1 MKEEEFPKWLKYYV
15 KSASSL
21 GEPVPTW
28 LRELVGGPLSET
40 ISSPIYCTRGYVFKR
55 RTASKNRQTVNH
67 GVVVRTMDEEYY
79 GVIEDILEVE
89 YPGLIKCVLF
99 KCQWYDPTR
108 ERGVRLTKFGVTEI
122 NSSKKLNKYDPFVLA
137 SQVDQVCYIPYPR
150 VKRIH
155 DPWITATQ
163 INPRGRVDGVKDH
176 DPMQQNSVDSISVV
190 EHSLENTI
198 LVDVENLHLDD
209 VSVGGDDN
217 ADEFD
222 DSDNSSRSSDSSD
235 SDDHE

>member
-15 KSASSL
+15 KSGSSL
-21 GEPVPTW
+21 V
-28 LRELVGGPLSET
+28 
-40 ISSPIYCTRGYVFKR
+40 KR
-55 RTASKNRQTVNH
+55 RTASNNRQTVND
-67 GVVVRTMDEEYY
+67 GIVVRTMDEEYY
-79 GVIEDILEVE
+79 GVIEDILDVE
-89 YPGLIKCVLF
+89 YPRLIKCVLF
-99 KCQWYDPTR
+99 KCQCYDPTK

-137 SQVDQVCYIPYPR
+137 SQVDQVCYIPYLR

-176 DPMQQNSVDSISVV
+176 DPMQQNYVDY
-190 EHSLENTI
+190 
-198 LVDVENLHLDD
+198 
-209 VSVGGDDN
+209 VSGDDN
-217 ADEFD
+217 AEEFE